1 MRVLASTRPSLAPAP
16 AIVFATTA
24 RATRGRAQVELE
36 YAGAA
41 RGVYQHSYLGY
52 ARPRVC
58 TVAGLPPSPLLGLGK
73 GGRQPCLAREMQRAV
88 VSRAKSLTMG
98 GANLSAFDACRPM
111 VELVLA
117 KGAVCVWGPLSAG
130 AYGGVPRGCGAGV
143 AQLLFEQA

>member
-1 MRVLASTRPSLAPAP
+1 MSWSMPGRRAEYTSTRTSATAPAS
-16 AIVFATTA
+16 VH
-24 RATRGRAQVELE
+24 
-36 YAGAA
+36 
-41 RGVYQHSYLGY
+41 GV
-52 ARPRVC
+52 V
-58 TVAGLPPSPLLGLGK
+58 GLPSPLLSLGK

-88 VSRAKSLTMG
+88 VSRAKSLTVG

-143 AQLLFEQA
+143 AQLLF

>member
-1 MRVLASTRPSLAPAP
+1 MRLCLRPRHALLEGEP
-16 AIVFATTA
+16 
-24 RATRGRAQVELE
+24 RDELE

-52 ARPRVC
+52 GARECARRGWAV
-58 TVAGLPPSPLLGLGK
+58 LPPPLLGLGK
-73 GGRQPCLAREMQRAV
+73 GGRQPCLARKMQRAV

-130 AYGGVPRGCGAGV
+130 AYGGAPRGCGAGV
-143 AQLLFEQA
+143 AQLLF